1 MSAPAGWNPYVR
13 KMVFW
18 TGICLVSIPLLI
30 MATGCSPRPRN
41 QYAQDLVS
49 AVDIIYTNLEQY
61 RTNPSGGGKPTGPGG
76 PEVKGKGT
84 GPEAGHEARSYAE
97 AVGASLQKLMD
108 SLETVSFQVFWDI
121 TDEKGYE
128 EWATRTNKILREKA
142 DRCLDLVSQIK
153 LEYKKNPGAVAYK
166 AVSPT
171 QVYPV
176 VWLTLKDEL
185 VFSTNG
191 NKGLMIEHVLRQDFR
206 ATLDA
211 LHRKQI
217 KQ

>member
-1 MSAPAGWNPYVR
+1 
-13 KMVFW
+13 MVFW
-18 TGICLVSIPLLI
+18 TGICLVLISLLI
-30 MATGCSPRPRN
+30 MATGCSPRARN

-49 AVDIIYTNLEQY
+49 AVDTIYTNLEQY
-61 RTNPSGGGKPTGPGG
+61 RKNPSGVGKPAGPVDPGINR
-76 PEVKGKGT
+76 KGAKIT
-84 GPEAGHEARSYAE
+84 GPEAVHEARSYAE

-108 SLETVSFQVFWDI
+108 SLDTISFQVFMDV

-128 EWATRTNKILREKA
+128 EWATATNKILREKA
-142 DRCLDLVSQIK
+142 DKCLDLVSQIK

-166 AVSPT
+166 TVSPT

-176 VWLTLKDEL
+176 VWLTPKDEL
-185 VFSTNG
+185 VFSSNG

-206 ATLDA
+206 ARLDA
-211 LHRKQI
+211 IHRRQI